1 MRYRHRLRIVSA
13 IIVTLVVVE
22 KIGVYTGHGVI
33 VKRPLTVSKRAS
45 REYSRPRR
53 EYLESPL
60 ACQLPEWLSCPPSP
74 SQPGNEQLGIRLETI
89 LRPLGPYSHCSKY
102 KGYMYK
108 FSPCS
113 RSSGRRNKIG

>member
-1 MRYRHRLRIVSA
+1 LRYRHRLGIVSA

-22 KIGVYTGHGVI
+22 KIRVYTGHGLI

-89 LRPLGPYSHCSKY
+89 LRPPWPILSLL
-102 KGYMYK
+102 
-108 FSPCS
+108 
-113 RSSGRRNKIG
+113 KIKVTYVQVLTV